1 MAEIKKKKRARN
13 FIGNGGEEE
22 TSSHCYSP
30 EDSINTRRSVD
41 ISRGDKEEKKEK
53 AKWKHNISSSQS
65 SGFIHAKA
73 QNKKEVKSSENNF
86 LV

>member
-53 AKWKHNISSSQS
+53 AKWSTIFHP
-65 SGFIHAKA
+65 AKVVDSYMPKLKTR
-73 QNKKEVKSSENNF
+73 KK
-86 LV
+86 